1 MARKDLIQYRRGTAA
16 EWIAAN
22 PTLAYGEIGYDLTN
36 NEIRVGDGQ
45 QVWVNL
51 VAIGGATEDQI
62 ATAVERYFEDHPVP
76 GVTAEYVQ
84 EQIQSHR
91 EEPTPHT
98 AYDVNIP
105 SLSILFQ
112 NGIV

>member
-1 MARKDLIQYRRGTAA
+1 MPRKDLIQYRRGTEAQWLEA
-16 EWIAAN
+16 D
-22 PTLAYGEIGYDLTN
+22 PTLAYGEVGYDLTN

-45 QVWVNL
+45 KIWADL
-51 VAIGGATEDQI
+51 LPIGGASEAEIQ
-62 ATAVERYFEDHPVP
+62 AAVERYFEDNPAS

-84 EQIQSHR
+84 AQIQAHR
-91 EEPTPHT
+91 VEPTPHT
-98 AYDVNIP
+98 AYDVDIP